1 MSRGVY
7 YLDQFETIRLLVK
20 LRLTQNCFEVYMETG
35 KYCTSFTFTRG
46 DTFALGPFLH
56 ERIIFA
62 QRVTFA
68 REQFLTRVLLHERT
82 LLHSDAKKPSNRFI
96 FKSVFIFNIANRYC
110 YSFYRILEKKSEN
123 NKVASFKNTH
133 QLSNICNDFPVR

>member
-82 LLHSDAKKPSNRFI
+82 LLHSDAKKPSNRFN
-96 FKSVFIFNIANRYC
+96 FKSVFFLILQIDIVIFYLLFFLQNIR
-110 YSFYRILEKKSEN
+110 KKE
-123 NKVASFKNTH
+123 
-133 QLSNICNDFPVR
+133 